1 MQSFYAIYRKEM
13 GHYFVSPIAY
23 IFIGI
28 FLFLSAYFFNYFLGA
43 VIEQALRM
51 EMQGMQFGM
60 PPEVD
65 VPVRVMGAFFGL
77 LATLVLFFTPILTM
91 GVYAEERKRGT
102 MELLMTSPVTETQIV
117 LAKFFASF
125 TLFMLMLLPTASYLV
140 FMFAHSEPMPPW
152 RLLFAGYAGVLL
164 LGGALLALGT
174 FISSLTEN
182 QLIAAV
188 LTFAAFLLLW
198 VLDIGNA
205 NGGGTGLAAVFGYL
219 SVIGHYQDFSRGVI
233 DTSALI
239 YYFSFMILF
248 IFLTV
253 RSIDSMRWR
262 RA

>member
-1 MQSFYAIYRKEM
+1 MQSFYAVYRKEM

-23 IFIGI
+23 IFIGL
-28 FLFLSAYFFNYFLGA
+28 FLFLSAYFFNYFLSA
-43 VIEQALRM
+43 MIQQASM
-51 EMQGMQFGM
+51 MAMQGMRFGA

-65 VPVRVMGAFFGL
+65 VPGQVMRAFFGL
-77 LATLVLFFTPILTM
+77 LSTLILFFTPILTM

-117 LAKFFASF
+117 LGKFLASL
-125 TLFMLMLLPTASYLV
+125 TLFALMLLPTASYLV
-140 FMFAHSEPMPPW
+140 FMCLRSDPMPPW
-152 RLLFAGYAGVLL
+152 RMVLAGYAGVLL
-164 LGGALLALGT
+164 LGGSLLALGT

-188 LTFAAFLLLW
+188 LTFAAFLFVW
-198 VLDIGNA
+198 VLDLGSNA
-205 NGGGTGLAAVFGYL
+205 SGGVGAVVQYL
-219 SVIGHYQDFSRGVI
+219 SVIRHYDDFTRGII

-239 YYFSFMILF
+239 YYFSFIALF

>member
-1 MQSFYAIYRKEM
+1 MQSFYAVYRKEM

-23 IFIGI
+23 IFIGL
-28 FLFLSAYFFNYFLGA
+28 FLFLSAYFFNYFLSA
-43 VIEQALRM
+43 MIQQASM
-51 EMQGMQFGM
+51 MAMQGMRFGA

-65 VPVRVMGAFFGL
+65 VPGQVMRAFFGL
-77 LATLVLFFTPILTM
+77 LSTLILFFTPILTM

-117 LAKFFASF
+117 LGKFLASL
-125 TLFMLMLLPTASYLV
+125 TLFALMLLPTASYLV
-140 FMFAHSEPMPPW
+140 FMCLRSDPMPPW
-152 RLLFAGYAGVLL
+152 RMLLAGYAGVLL
-164 LGGALLALGT
+164 LGGSLLALGT

-188 LTFAAFLLLW
+188 LTFAAFLFVW
-198 VLDIGNA
+198 VLDLGSNA
-205 NGGGTGLAAVFGYL
+205 SGGVGAVVQYL
-219 SVIGHYQDFSRGVI
+219 SVIRHYDDFTRGII

-239 YYFSFMILF
+239 YYFSFIVLF
-248 IFLTV
+248 IFMTV

>member
-1 MQSFYAIYRKEM
+1 MQSFYAVYRKEM

-23 IFIGI
+23 IFIGL
-28 FLFLSAYFFNYFLGA
+28 FLFLSAYFFNYFLSA
-43 VIEQALRM
+43 MIRQSSMMA
-51 EMQGMQFGM
+51 MQGFGA
-60 PPEVD
+60 PSEVD
-65 VPVRVMGAFFGL
+65 VPGQVMRAFFGL
-77 LATLVLFFTPILTM
+77 LSTLVLFFTPILTM

-117 LAKFFASF
+117 LGKFLASL
-125 TLFMLMLLPTASYLV
+125 TLFALMLLPTASYLV
-140 FMFAHSEPMPPW
+140 FMCLRSEPMPPW
-152 RLLFAGYAGVLL
+152 RMLLAGYAGVLL
-164 LGGALLALGT
+164 LGGSLLALGT

-188 LTFAAFLLLW
+188 LTFAAFLFVW
-198 VLDIGNA
+198 VLDLGSSASGGIG
-205 NGGGTGLAAVFGYL
+205 AVVQYL
-219 SVIGHYQDFSRGVI
+219 SVIRHYDDFTRGII

-239 YYFSFMILF
+239 YYFSFIALF

>member
-23 IFIGI
+23 IFIGL
-28 FLFLSAYFFNYFLGA
+28 FLFLSAYFFNYFLSA
-43 VIEQALRM
+43 MIQQSSMMA
-51 EMQGMQFGM
+51 MQGMRFGM

-65 VPVRVMGAFFGL
+65 VPGQVMRAFFGL
-77 LATLVLFFTPILTM
+77 LSTLVLFFTPILTM

-117 LAKFFASF
+117 FGKFLASL
-125 TLFMLMLLPTASYLV
+125 TLFALMLLPTASYLV
-140 FMFAHSEPMPPW
+140 FMCLRSDPIPPW
-152 RLLFAGYAGVLL
+152 RMLLAGYAGVLL
-164 LGGALLALGT
+164 LGGSLLALGT

-188 LTFAAFLLLW
+188 LTFAAFLFVW
-198 VLDIGNA
+198 VLDLGSNASSGIG
-205 NGGGTGLAAVFGYL
+205 AVVQYL
-219 SVIGHYQDFSRGVI
+219 SVIRHYDDFTRGII
-233 DTSALI
+233 DTSALL
-239 YYFSFMILF
+239 YYGSFIALF

>member
-1 MQSFYAIYRKEM
+1 MQSFYAVYRKEI

-23 IFIGI
+23 IFIGL
-28 FLFLSAYFFNYFLGA
+28 FLFLSAYFFNYFLSA
-43 VIEQALRM
+43 MIRQSSMMA
-51 EMQGMQFGM
+51 MQGFGA
-60 PPEVD
+60 PSEVD
-65 VPVRVMGAFFGL
+65 VPGQVMRAFFGL
-77 LATLVLFFTPILTM
+77 LSTLVLFFTPILTM

-117 LAKFFASF
+117 LGKFLASL
-125 TLFMLMLLPTASYLV
+125 TLFALMLLPTASYLV
-140 FMFAHSEPMPPW
+140 FMCLRSEPMPPW
-152 RLLFAGYAGVLL
+152 RMLLAGYAGVLL
-164 LGGALLALGT
+164 LGGSLLALGT

-188 LTFAAFLLLW
+188 LTFAAFLFVW
-198 VLDIGNA
+198 VLDLGSSASGGIG
-205 NGGGTGLAAVFGYL
+205 AVVQYL
-219 SVIGHYQDFSRGVI
+219 SVIRHYDDFTRGVI

-239 YYFSFMILF
+239 YYFSFIALF